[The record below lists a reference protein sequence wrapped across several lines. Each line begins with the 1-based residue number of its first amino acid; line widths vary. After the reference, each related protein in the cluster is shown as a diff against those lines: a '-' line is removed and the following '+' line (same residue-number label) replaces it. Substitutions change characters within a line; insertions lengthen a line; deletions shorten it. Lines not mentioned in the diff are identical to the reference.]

1 MDKQYQWQI
10 DILNTS
16 GPIGTGVLEG
26 DTNPHT
32 TSATTGSAT
41 AKFYC
46 IDSNAN
52 SSSQWASNQSRVVI
66 SVTTSWTAS
75 IDSRNYLT
83 IVADT
88 TITKV
93 ERDNVIGNPN
103 YDSHDPRNMSAHH
116 YEGGPTLWSYHD
128 SDIAVAKTIAT
139 DIALGTKTFVLA
151 PGSGDSNHS
160 MYFFNKNPNQQT
172 TGDRLKMG
180 VKFTNILPPDYRP
193 GAIRDS
199 NGIWQSHDRSSGTCH
214 ILTSGGTWRE
224 MRTIDGL
231 AASGDPPAIRHN
243 NKWMNMRN
251 IGKE

>member
-1 MDKQYQWQI
+1 MDKQYRWQI
-10 DILNTS
+10 DLLNAS
-16 GPIGTGVLEG
+16 GPIGTGILEG
-26 DTNPHT
+26 DTNPHD
-32 TSATTGSAT
+32 TSATTGSAN

-46 IDSNAN
+46 IDSNARN
-52 SSSQWASNQSRVVI
+52 ASDWPNNQSRLVI
-66 SVTTSWTAS
+66 SVSTSWTAS

-93 ERDNVIGNPN
+93 ERDNILGNPN
-103 YDSHDPRNMSAHH
+103 FSDNSPRNMSAHH
-116 YEGGPTLWSYHD
+116 YEGGPTLWSYTD
-128 SDIAVAKTIAT
+128 TNIAVAKTIAT
-139 DIALGTKTFVLA
+139 NIPLGTKTFTLA
-151 PGSGDSNHS
+151 PGSGESNYS
-160 MYFFNKNPNQQT
+160 MYFFNKNPNWQT
-172 TGDRLKMG
+172 DGDRLKMG

-199 NGIWQSHDRSSGTCH
+199 NGVWQSHDRLAGTCH

-231 AASGDPPAIRHN
+231 TASGDPPAIRYN